1 MANAILSGG
10 YDEPPQE
17 DDDDSNE
24 NPLVRDL
31 LAHNNEKKETICEE
45 IELNNAGE
53 EKKEENKID
62 WELLDN
68 MIDNF
73 FETPQEEMLSVLAG
87 YFCKIISSL
96 MSKEQNKFLEYI
108 LLKRDGAIFNGLMQ
122 HMTHHSMA

>member
-31 LAHNNEKKETICEE
+31 LAHNNKKETICEE

-96 MSKEQNKFLEYI
+96 MSKE
-108 LLKRDGAIFNGLMQ
+108 
-122 HMTHHSMA
+122 